1 MMNSAFVSKSVESYV
16 EETGFEDATFSEPS
30 SPESSVNDDIDE
42 EDDFHVKSS
51 RKSRGKG
58 VDWIDYC
65 EGNKSGVLVEYID
78 LEAVQA
84 DATHMDYSKMGSSN
98 IDVLMFKCKTKGCQY
113 RRKYRKMGSCGT
125 FVSYYDGVHDH
136 TNPLIDQGDHR
147 GLTGDQKALVQE
159 AFQSKIKSAGNIIAF
174 VRSKRAKLSDESEI
188 AKFPLDPAIGKLN
201 NYIQAYKKKN
211 AFQYD
216 PTPNHL
222 KNWCDSHGPS
232 TVNINDDSS
241 FNTPFV
247 LDYILVSQMFNS
259 TSFDHVCIRNYSFI
273 TISF

>member
-1 MMNSAFVSKSVESYV
+1 MQDRNEKTPKSSKLITNFVEYHLYPLNSFNLHIFRIFRIMMNSAFVSKSVESYV
-16 EETGFEDATFSEPS
+16 EETVFEDATFSEPS

-65 EGNKSGVLVEYID
+65 EGNKSGVLVEYIN

-136 TNPLIDQGDHR
+136 TNPLVDQGDHR

-201 NYIQAYKKKN
+201 NYIQAYKKK
-211 AFQYD
+211 
-216 PTPNHL
+216 
-222 KNWCDSHGPS
+222 
-232 TVNINDDSS
+232 
-241 FNTPFV
+241 
-247 LDYILVSQMFNS
+247 
-259 TSFDHVCIRNYSFI
+259 CISI
-273 TISF
+273 